1 MRRNKNIKLII
12 NYGLGPVL
20 LLLIVYD
27 LWKQLS
33 QQEFLVNNTSNWI
46 AAILQNGVGLFLLAL
61 LLMFFQWV
69 IEAIKWKILIKPL
82 VDISLLPSIKM
93 IFSGL
98 SFSMVTPN
106 RVGEFIGRV
115 MHLPAEK
122 RGTASILTFYGSFLQ
137 FVVYCLLGTVSL
149 FMLTAYYPAVKGHV
163 LLYNIIVLL
172 KYISPFISFGGLI
185 ILLNF
190 SFFSRFIFLLP
201 VLKKFQYA
209 ANGLAAIQL
218 SHCIYLL
225 LLTVLRC
232 LVFIFQYWLIF
243 KWLGVELVWTEVYI
257 GVTIMV
263 YWLAILPTI
272 SFLEVGLRW
281 EFSILLFSVFINN
294 PLSVTIGT
302 TIIWLM
308 NIVFPAII
316 GSVWITLRPRNIQ

>member
-1 MRRNKNIKLII
+1 VIRNKNIKLII

-20 LLLIVYD
+20 LLFIVYD

-33 QQEFLVNNTSNWI
+33 RQEELFNSHSKWVE
-46 AAILQNGVGLFLLAL
+46 AILQNGIGLFLMAF
-61 LLMFFQWV
+61 LLMFFQWI

-82 VDISLLPSIKM
+82 VDVSLLPSIKM

-106 RVGEFIGRV
+106 RLGEFIGRV
-115 MHLPAEK
+115 MHLPSEK
-122 RGTASILTFYGSFLQ
+122 RATASILTFYGSFLQ

-149 FMLTAYYPAVKGHV
+149 FLLAAYHPLVKMPE
-163 LLYNIIVLL
+163 LLHKAISLL
-172 KYISPFISFGGLI
+172 KIISPFISFGGLI
-185 ILLNF
+185 ILLKF

-201 VLKKFQYA
+201 FLKKFLPATNELNSIRFSQ
-209 ANGLAAIQL
+209 
-218 SHCIYLL
+218 CIYLIM
-225 LLTVLRC
+225 LTVLRC
-232 LVFIFQYWLIF
+232 IVFIFQYWLVF
-243 KWLGVELVWTEVYI
+243 KWLGVGLAWTEVFI

-281 EFSILLFSVFINN
+281 EFSILLFAVFTTNM
-294 PLSVTIGT
+294 LGVTIGT

-308 NIVFPAII
+308 NIIFPAII
-316 GSVWITLRPRNIQ
+316 GSVWITLKPKGIQ